1 MTYGGPPGGTVCC
14 KKCLCEQQRMVT
26 SAAWDQR
33 EDPEH
38 AGPAW
43 QILFLIDFPEGCS
56 GRSWVYTAGL
66 SLHCMPQPNH
76 RRVPKGYSN
85 GNTPFLSTR
94 AEGGHNLAPNA
105 PPAALILPDLF
116 AWTSNKN
123 LTASHAQGSAE
134 SHNLP
139 WLCARTAA
147 LCVFNRPTELW
158 QIIWVSQGERSCR
171 GISLLTETHLAARE
185 TSC

>member
-1 MTYGGPPGGTVCC
+1 MSSKGWSPLQHGT
-14 KKCLCEQQRMVT
+14 KEKTPSTL
-26 SAAWDQR
+26 DQHGKSYSSLIFLKDAQG
-33 EDPEH
+33 E
-38 AGPAW
+38 AGCT
-43 QILFLIDFPEGCS
+43 QLGS
-56 GRSWVYTAGL
+56 HYTACP
-66 SLHCMPQPNH
+66 SLGNH

-147 LCVFNRPTELW
+147 LCVFNRPTEPW